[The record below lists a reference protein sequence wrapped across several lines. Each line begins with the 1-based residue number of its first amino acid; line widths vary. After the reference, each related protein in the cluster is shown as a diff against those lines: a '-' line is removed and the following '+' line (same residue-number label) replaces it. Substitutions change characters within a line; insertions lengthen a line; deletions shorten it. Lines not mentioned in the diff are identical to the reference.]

1 MKKILNTIIVIASFL
16 LLIVLALAAVN
27 DALIS
32 AGGAGFIPLDKYQEV
47 IDAVRAYGPLVIVG
61 SLVFVNL
68 LAKSFIKII
77 FLILFLL
84 AFALYIFAT
93 SFPDQFAHLFGI

>member
-1 MKKILNTIIVIASFL
+1 MKKILNTIIVIASFA

-27 DALIS
+27 DALIA
-32 AGGAGFIPLDKYQEV
+32 AGAAGFIDLEKFGDT
-47 IDAVRAYGPLVIVG
+47 INFFRNYGPLIIVG
-61 SLVFVNL
+61 ALVFVNL
-68 LAKSFIKII
+68 LAKSIIKII
-77 FLILFLL
+77 FLVLFLL

>member
-1 MKKILNTIIVIASFL
+1 MKKILNTIIIIASFA

-27 DALIS
+27 DSIIA
-32 AGGAGFIPLDKYQEV
+32 AGAAGFIDIEKFGGFISFL
-47 IDAVRAYGPLVIVG
+47 RNYGALIIVG
-61 SLVFVNL
+61 ALVFVNL
-68 LAKSFIKII
+68 LAKSFVRII
-77 FLILFLL
+77 FLVLFLL

>member
-1 MKKILNTIIVIASFL
+1 MKKILNTIIVIASFA

-27 DALIS
+27 DALIA
-32 AGGAGFIPLDKYQEV
+32 AGAAGFIDLEKFGDT
-47 IDAVRAYGPLVIVG
+47 INFFRNYGSLIIVG
-61 SLVFVNL
+61 ALVFVNL
-68 LAKSFIKII
+68 LAKSIIKII
-77 FLILFLL
+77 FLVLFLL